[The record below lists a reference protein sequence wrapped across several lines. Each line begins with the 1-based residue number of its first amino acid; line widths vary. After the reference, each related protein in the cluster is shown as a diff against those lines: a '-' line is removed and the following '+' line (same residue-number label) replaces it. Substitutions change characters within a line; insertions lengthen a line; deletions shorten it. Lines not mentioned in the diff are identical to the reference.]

1 MFTEWWDLKNPEE
14 KNDVL
19 PEVINGHNIADYI
32 DPDIFKK
39 LESLE
44 KEEELREE
52 AGFYDDD
59 EVGWMEQLYIVVGQR
74 GWFIAVYIYPLS
86 VWCTSKFTAV
96 SSNF

>member
-1 MFTEWWDLKNPEE
+1 MGWGRREPTSQKKILVCVCSRFVFMFTEWWDLKNPEE

-74 GWFIAVYIYPLS
+74 G
-86 VWCTSKFTAV
+86 
-96 SSNF
+96 